1 MLGSGGLVR
10 AWIGARYPRFEAS
23 SIVVVDEAVEEGIAI
38 GVRGEEAM
46 GDATLGLLSEGFDD
60 PPVEALDQTVGLW
73 PIWFGQAMVDFVFGT
88 DPVEGMPAGGAITRL
103 VLHIDGEAV
112 GELAAI
118 VSQDGVNAVREVG
131 QEAIEETCGGVAIA
145 PWMNLQIDVAG
156 SAIDGDEGIAFAPL
170 QRRQVLEIDVN
181 EADGGLLKD
190 ADCGFAGLR
199 SSVQPMA
206 LETAMNGAAGQ
217 FGIDAAAHHFG
228 DVVERQLQLGPKFAD
243 QRLLDRR
250 ETDRQRLRNMRAVG
264 DRRAPTPASDR
275 GLTHT
280 QFGRQIRHRLPA
292 ALNIGP
298 DLRSGR
304 GVGVQA
310 QLHDARR
317 SLTYEMPRST
327 PIPSN
332 QSSGT

>member
-1 MLGSGGLVR
+1 
-10 AWIGARYPRFEAS
+10 
-23 SIVVVDEAVEEGIAI
+23 
-38 GVRGEEAM
+38 M

-190 ADCGFAGLR
+190 ADCEVVCSAH
-199 SSVQPMA
+199 
-206 LETAMNGAAGQ
+206 GA
-217 FGIDAAAHHFG
+217 
-228 DVVERQLQLGPKFAD
+228 
-243 QRLLDRR
+243 
-250 ETDRQRLRNMRAVG
+250 
-264 DRRAPTPASDR
+264 
-275 GLTHT
+275 
-280 QFGRQIRHRLPA
+280 
-292 ALNIGP
+292 
-298 DLRSGR
+298 
-304 GVGVQA
+304 
-310 QLHDARR
+310 
-317 SLTYEMPRST
+317 
-327 PIPSN
+327 
-332 QSSGT
+332 